1 MERFAHRNE
10 PPFPKQELSSDVTD
24 KHYKS
29 GHETQ
34 AMTSVP
40 EVPYHSYDFQA
51 QVSPTSPKIRTAGS
65 KISSILRRLKT
76 SGPLPSD
83 RSGDDLQITDRV
95 CISQPLS
102 LAQSNRDTA
111 LAIVQDAVSVDRHKS
126 MTKAN
131 KVDCGLGADEAAA
144 WSRAHVSNIMKAVWP
159 FRAAGFID
167 LPQSQGNMSFAHQ
180 LTQEFSLI
188 FGTSTMVHRP
198 SPNRRPDIEPVNH
211 EKGLIPSLEHHG
223 TSYIDSMATS
233 SSTYCTYLTR
243 ISNSMGVN
251 PMAPKKRT
259 KQSEHQY
266 TDEAKVTED
275 CVSPRSP
282 TLPSQAAYRNSFQC
296 INRASPTILT
306 VESTAN
312 AKIYLET
319 FYDPLL
325 AGSTTPRSLRRRC
338 LESRLDTVS
347 ISNTERQLARQGWIR
362 DENAHLRRLRI
373 QKSKLNRNMSE
384 PGVAAKDFELIKVL
398 GKGSFGV
405 VRLVREKVP
414 HPGIYIP
421 VAEPSNKANPC
432 LSHAPSRFL
441 DGLRRQPDFHVQVY
455 AMKVIRKSD
464 MLRNCQEGHLR
475 AERDFLV
482 SAEMSRWV
490 VPLVAS
496 FQDNA
501 NLYLV
506 MEYMAGGDF
515 LGLLFRKNVL
525 KERYARWYIAEM
537 VLCIEETHRRGWIHR
552 DIKPDNFLISASGH
566 LKISDFGLAFDGH
579 WSHDQQFFND
589 HRKSVMEKLGI
600 EVRGDYQDQD
610 DDATTPFH
618 GRTGPANKV
627 NLRTHD
633 HPPSSVPRYDECILQ
648 WRNRNGKRKMAASMV
663 GTSQYMAPEIVRGE
677 PYDGR
682 CDWWSLGII
691 LYEV

>member
-1 MERFAHRNE
+1 
-10 PPFPKQELSSDVTD
+10 
-24 KHYKS
+24 
-29 GHETQ
+29 
-34 AMTSVP
+34 MTSVQELP
-40 EVPYHSYDFQA
+40 SYCHTNDVQA
-51 QVSPTSPKIRTAGS
+51 HVSPTTSKTRTTGS
-65 KISSILRRLKT
+65 KISSILKRFKT

-83 RSGDDLQITDRV
+83 RSGDDLQVTDGV
-95 CISQPLS
+95 CLS
-102 LAQSNRDTA
+102 PQLPPAQSNRDTA
-111 LAIVQDAVSVDRHKS
+111 LAIVKDAVSLDSNKGL
-126 MTKAN
+126 TKAN
-131 KVDCGLGADEAAA
+131 EVDCGLVIDQASASSGAQ
-144 WSRAHVSNIMKAVWP
+144 VSNTIKAACP
-159 FRAAGFID
+159 LRAAKYIE
-167 LPQSQGNMSFAHQ
+167 LPQSQGSLGFAHQ
-180 LTQEFSLI
+180 LTQNFSLV

-198 SPNRRPDIEPVNH
+198 SLSRRPDIQPVSL
-211 EKGLIPSLEHHG
+211 EKGSIPSYESHG
-223 TSYIDSMATS
+223 TTYIDSVAAS
-233 SSTYCTYLTR
+233 SSTYCSHVTR
-243 ISNSMGVN
+243 FSISTGAK
-251 PMAPKKRT
+251 PMAPKPRT
-259 KQSEHQY
+259 MHSEHQY
-266 TDEAKVTED
+266 TDEAKGAED
-275 CVSPRSP
+275 CVTLGSP
-282 TLPSQAAYRNSFQC
+282 TLPKQVAYRGSFQC
-296 INRASPTILT
+296 INGASPTILT

-325 AGSTTPRSLRRRC
+325 AGSTSPRSLRRRC
-338 LESRLDTVS
+338 LESRLNTVS
-347 ISNTERQLARQGWIR
+347 LSNTERQLARQGWIR

-373 QKSKLNRNMSE
+373 QKSKLNCNMST
-384 PGVAAKDFELIKVL
+384 PRVAAKDFEIIKLL
-398 GKGSFGV
+398 GKGSFGI

-414 HPGIYIP
+414 HPGMYRP
-421 VAEPSNKANPC
+421 VVEPSRKANEC
-432 LSHAPSRFL
+432 LSQASFRDL
-441 DGLRRQPDFHVQVY
+441 DGLWRQPDFQVQVY

-490 VPLVAS
+490 VPLIAS

-515 LGLLFRKNVL
+515 LGLLFRENVL

-579 WSHDQQFFND
+579 WSHDQRFFKD

-600 EVRGDYQDQD
+600 EVRGDYQDQV
-610 DDATTPFH
+610 DDANKPFH
-618 GRTGPANKV
+618 GCTGPATKV
-627 NLRTHD
+627 NHRTQD
-633 HPPSSVPRYDECILQ
+633 YPPSSVPRCDECILQ
-648 WRNRNGKRKMAASMV
+648 WRNRNGKRNMAASMV